1 MCYTE
6 HMITDIDSL
15 GLVPRPFFVEFTA
28 ATSSSDGTLSVN
40 SPASEACPLSAAEQP
55 HISLTEDPLGFVSAS
70 EPADPALRN
79 EAYVLEIRADGV
91 YITAHSDA
99 GAFYAKQ
106 TLRQLVMTASSG
118 AQASESQSV
127 GLPLIRVE
135 DAPAYRWR
143 GFMIDCCRNFYSA
156 SFIKKMIDVAA
167 LHKLNR
173 FHWHLT
179 DDQGWRLP
187 VRDFPLLTEVS
198 AFRDDHRFTWDP
210 HKGGFYTEEEI
221 ADVVSYAAERHITVV
236 PEIETPGHTV
246 AVLSAYPEL
255 GCTGGP
261 YAVEDRF
268 GIFDDVLCAGNDG
281 VLTFFEKVFDTVCS
295 LFPGEYVHIGGDEC
309 PRTNWKKCPKCQA
322 RMKALGLSEEGELQ
336 SWLTVQFARMLEKRG
351 KRPVGWD
358 EVLEGTEKLGLPES
372 LIVQSWRGLEGGK
385 KASGLGHD
393 VVMSPQTAGCYLDAK
408 NYDDDLEPGMHR
420 TITTRD
426 SYSFSPVT
434 PEMNEEQAAHILGG
448 QGNLWTELI
457 YAPRIAEYMLYP
469 RLCALSEALWLT
481 EADKDFDSFS
491 RRLGIHKSR
500 LDALDVVYY
509 KGRLS

>member
-1 MCYTE
+1 MA
-6 HMITDIDSL
+6 DIDSL
-15 GLVPRPFFVEFTA
+15 GLVPRPLFAGLTAGSAGSSNACCPFTA
-28 ATSSSDGTLSVN
+28 AENPRVTLTD
-40 SPASEACPLSAAEQP
+40 AA
-55 HISLTEDPLGFVSAS
+55 LGFTHVC
-70 EPADPALRN
+70 EPADPALRDG
-79 EAYVLEIRADGV
+79 AYVLEIRADGV
-91 YITAHSDA
+91 SITAHTEA
-99 GAFYAKQ
+99 GAFYARQ
-106 TLRQLVMTASSG
+106 TLRQLTMTCG
-118 AQASESQSV
+118 EV
-127 GLPLIRVE
+127 LPLLRIE
-135 DAPAYRWR
+135 DAPAFRWR

-156 SFIKKMIDVAA
+156 AFLKKMIDVAA

-187 VRDFPLLTEVS
+187 VPDFPNLTEVA

-210 HKGGFYTEEEI
+210 KKGGFYTEAEI
-221 ADVVSYAAERHITVV
+221 ADVVAYAAERHITVV

-246 AVLSAYPEL
+246 AVLAAYPEL

-268 GIFDDVLCAGNDG
+268 GIFADVLCAGNDG
-281 VLTFFEKVFDTVCS
+281 VLTFFEKVFDTVCR

-309 PRTNWKKCPKCQA
+309 PRTSWKKCPKCQA

-336 SWLTVQFARMLEKRG
+336 SWLTVQFARMLEQRG

-358 EVLEGTEKLGLPES
+358 EVLDGTEKLGLPES
-372 LIVQSWRGLEGGK
+372 LIVQSWRGMEGGQ

-408 NYDDDLEPGMHR
+408 NYGDDLEPGMHR
-420 TITTRD
+420 VITTRD
-426 SYSFSPVT
+426 SYAFSPVT
-434 PEMNEEQAAHILGG
+434 PEMKAEQAAHVLGG

-469 RLCALSEALWLT
+469 RLSALSEALWLT

-491 RRLGIHKSR
+491 RRLAVHKQR

-509 KGRLS
+509 KGNLC

>member
-1 MCYTE
+1 MP
-6 HMITDIDSL
+6 DIDSL
-15 GLVPRPFFVEFTA
+15 GLVPRPLFVELTA
-28 ATSSSDGTLSVN
+28 ESAG
-40 SPASEACPLSAAEQP
+40 CPLSAADDP
-55 HISLTEDPLGFVSAS
+55 CITLTDAPLGFSQAA
-70 EPADPALRN
+70 EPADPALRA
-79 EAYVLEIRADGV
+79 EAYLLEIRADGV
-91 YITAHSDA
+91 TITAHTEA

-106 TLRQLVMTASSG
+106 TLRQLAMTSG
-118 AQASESQSV
+118 AGAPESAGRPASGSM
-127 GLPLIRVE
+127 LPLIRVE
-135 DAPAYRWR
+135 DAPAFRWR
-143 GFMIDCCRNFYSA
+143 GYMIDCCRNFYSA
-156 SFIKKMIDVAA
+156 SFLKKMIDVAA

-187 VRDFPLLTEVS
+187 VPEFPNLAETA

-210 HKGGFYTEEEI
+210 RKGGFYTEEDI
-221 ADVVSYAAERHITVV
+221 AGVVAYAAERHVTVV

-246 AVLSAYPEL
+246 AVLAAYPEL

-268 GIFDDVLCAGNDG
+268 GIFADVLCAGNDG

-309 PRTNWKKCPKCQA
+309 PRTAWKKCPKCQA
-322 RMKALGLSEEGELQ
+322 RMRALGLSEEGELQ

-358 EVLEGTEKLGLPES
+358 EVLDGTEKLGLPET
-372 LIVQSWRGLEGGK
+372 LIVQSWRGMEGGD
-385 KASGLGHD
+385 KASRLGHD

-408 NYDDDLEPGMHR
+408 NFGDELEPGMHR
-420 TITTRD
+420 VITTRD
-426 SYSFSPVT
+426 SYAFTPVL
-434 PEMNEEQAAHILGG
+434 PEMKAEQAAHVLGG

-457 YAPRIAEYMLYP
+457 YAPRIAEYMLFP
-469 RLCALSEALWLT
+469 RLCALSEALWLSSV
-481 EADKDFDSFS
+481 EKDFDSFS
-491 RRLGIHKSR
+491 RRLSIHKQR

-509 KGRLS
+509 KGKLG

>member
-1 MCYTE
+1 MA
-6 HMITDIDSL
+6 DIDSL
-15 GLVPRPFFVEFTA
+15 GLVPAPLYVKMETGAVLQDDFCSWNIEFV
-28 ATSSSDGTLSVN
+28 DG
-40 SPASEACPLSAAEQP
+40 
-55 HISLTEDPLGFVSAS
+55 PLGFSAVKES
-70 EPADPALRN
+70 TNPALCD
-79 EAYVLEIRADGV
+79 EAYILEISEEG
-91 YITAHSDA
+91 IFIKAHSDA
-99 GAFYAKQ
+99 GAFNAEQ
-106 TLRQLVMTASSG
+106 TLRQLSLRFCNLEDNP
-118 AQASESQSV
+118 ASETYADTK
-127 GLPLIRVE
+127 GKKGRYRTKGIPLLRIE
-135 DAPAYRWR
+135 DAPAFRWR

-156 SFIKKMIDVAA
+156 SFLKKMIDVAA

-187 VRDFPLLTEVS
+187 VPDFPKLTEVA

-210 HKGGFYTEEEI
+210 KKGGFYTEEEI
-221 ADVVSYAAERHITVV
+221 ADVVAYAQERHITVV

-246 AVLSAYPEL
+246 AVLAAYPEL

-268 GIFDDVLCAGNDG
+268 GIFADVLCAGNDG
-281 VLTFFEKVFDTVCS
+281 VLTFFEKVFDTVCR

-309 PRTNWKKCPKCQA
+309 PRTSWKKCPKCQA
-322 RMKALGLSEEGELQ
+322 RMKELGLSEEGELQ

-358 EVLEGTEKLGLPES
+358 EVLDGTEKLGLPES
-372 LIVQSWRGLEGGK
+372 LIVQSWRGMEGGQ

-408 NYDDDLEPGMHR
+408 NYGDDLEPGMHR
-420 TITTRD
+420 VITTRD
-426 SYSFSPVT
+426 SYAFSPVT
-434 PEMNEEQAAHILGG
+434 PEMKAEQAAHVLGG

-469 RLCALSEALWLT
+469 RLSALSEALWLT

-491 RRLGIHKSR
+491 RRLAVHKQR

-509 KGRLS
+509 KGKLC